1 VCYEKVEA
9 YVPFVTTRCC
19 IKKAPEGAL
28 KYFQAY

>member
-1 VCYEKVEA
+1 
-9 YVPFVTTRCC
+9 VPFVTTRCC